1 MQLSQ
6 LSDTVQELCHEGHS
20 LSRVHFGIDDV
31 EYILKSIDVTPT
43 TVTFKLQMA
52 TQKETV
58 TDGFLGIRNG

>member
-20 LSRVHFGIDDV
+20 LANVKFGLNDV
-31 EYILKSIDVTPT
+31 AYVLKSIDVTPT
-43 TVTFKLQMA
+43 SVTFQLQTA
-52 TQKETV
+52 ETEVV